1 LQLENLPFSPKKKHV
16 SSIYVV
22 GYTYYII
29 SLHNFGFPSTQ
40 KSKNGI
46 IYSSSWLVDAHF
58 GVDENLQST

>member
-1 LQLENLPFSPKKKHV
+1 MLTLFAVGKSSLFPKKKKHV

-22 GYTYYII
+22 GIHIT
-29 SLHNFGFPSTQ
+29 LFPSTQ